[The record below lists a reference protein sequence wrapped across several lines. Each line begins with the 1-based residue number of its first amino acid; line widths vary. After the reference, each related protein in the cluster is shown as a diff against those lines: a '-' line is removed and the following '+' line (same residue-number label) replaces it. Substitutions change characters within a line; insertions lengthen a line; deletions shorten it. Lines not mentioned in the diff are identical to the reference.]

1 MLTCAHKYFAP
12 SVQGPLCEWLQARNT
27 FEFLVFHYV
36 CAAVQGHEQAVDPN
50 LVLLSKA
57 YQEAKEKLGEDAL
70 AAMGSGS
77 EDEGMPEGFGTSLGG
92 SGDSAEDL
100 FEGLG
105 RKARIARAEVE
116 AAEQVLDGDADADV
130 ANEEP
135 VSSRHS
141 FKDLFRKD
149 NSGKGGKTTVDAPYI
164 PSNTFEGAKVGY
176 AFKKGAEGVGYY
188 TDAISRGSKQLAG
201 QKRGRQDDSDAATL
215 VGDLRKG
222 VSMRPI
228 GGDGATL
235 GTQNSEQTPG
245 GKRRRAREVEP
256 DSDGEEGGAAGS
268 QPNTSSPGGKRQKRK
283 GDDTDSDSDGGRKD
297 KRGGSMGRGR
307 GKGGKQKA
315 LPGRIRKKLAMQR
328 GK

>member
-1 MLTCAHKYFAP
+1 M
-12 SVQGPLCEWLQARNT
+12 
-27 FEFLVFHYV
+27 
-36 CAAVQGHEQAVDPN
+36 DPN

-77 EDEGMPEGFGTSLGG
+77 DNEGMPEGFGTSLGG
-92 SGDSAEDL
+92 SGESAEDL

-105 RKARIARAEVE
+105 RKARLARAEVE
-116 AAEQVLDGDADADV
+116 AAEQVLDGDAAADA
-130 ANEEP
+130 AHEEP
-135 VSSRHS
+135 VPSRHS

-149 NSGKGGKTTVDAPYI
+149 NSGKGGKAAVEAPYI
-164 PSNTFEGAKVGY
+164 PSEIFEGAKAGY
-176 AFKKGAEGVGYY
+176 AFKKGTEGVGYY
-188 TDAISRGSKQLAG
+188 TDAISRGNKQLGG

-228 GGDGATL
+228 GGDDATL
-235 GTQNSEQTPG
+235 GSQNSEQAPG
-245 GKRRRAREVEP
+245 RKRRRARDAEP
-256 DSDGEEGGAAGS
+256 DSDEEEERAPRG
-268 QPNTSSPGGKRQKRK
+268 QPHTISPGGKRQKRK

-297 KRGGSMGRGR
+297 KRGGSTGRGR